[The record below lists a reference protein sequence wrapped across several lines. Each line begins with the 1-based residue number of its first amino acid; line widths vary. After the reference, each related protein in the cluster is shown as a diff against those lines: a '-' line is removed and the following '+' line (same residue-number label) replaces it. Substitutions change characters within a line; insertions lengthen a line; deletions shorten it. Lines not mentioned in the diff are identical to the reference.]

1 MPLPEYAAL
10 VATYSTLITG
20 LLATANRDDLDAR
33 LGLRDIVLLGVATHK
48 LSRFITKD
56 KVTAP
61 FRAPFAKF
69 VKPDGAGEVEEEA
82 RGTGMQKA
90 IGDLVTCPFCV
101 SPWVALGLAAGLLA
115 APRATRFLCGIL
127 SITTAA
133 HFLHHG
139 YVALENRKEPK

>member
-10 VATYSTLITG
+10 VATYSALLTG
-20 LLATANRDDLDAR
+20 LLATANRDDVDAR
-33 LGLRDIVLLGVATHK
+33 LSVRDIMLLGVATHK

-69 VKPDGAGEVEEEA
+69 VKSDGAGEVEEEA
-82 RGTGMQKA
+82 RGTGLQKA
-90 IGDLVTCPFCV
+90 IGDLATCPFCV
-101 SPWVALGLAAGLLA
+101 SPWVALALTAGLVA
-115 APRATRFLCGIL
+115 APRATRLLCGIL
-127 SITTAA
+127 SATTAA